1 MSRRSMRLSLITAL
15 TATLASSVAFSA
27 SAEPVFN
34 RIASF
39 AVADN
44 LPKDAD
50 AKAATSSEIITVSE
64 DGNTLIYSDSPY
76 GGIGFVDITDPKNPK
91 AGGVLKVEGE
101 PTSVAVAGKR
111 VFAGVN
117 TSESYVKPSG
127 RLDVI
132 DIASRKV
139 EMSCDLGG
147 QPDSVA
153 VSPDKTFLA
162 VAIENERDE
171 DLNDGELPQLP
182 AGNLVILN
190 LKDGTPDCKTMKV
203 VDLTGI
209 AEVAPEDP
217 EPEFVSINSKN
228 EIAVTLQENNHIAIV
243 DAASGKITAHFSA
256 GTVDLDKIDTKKDG
270 QIKFNGEMKNVS
282 REPDT
287 IKWVGDDRLL
297 TANEGD
303 YKGGSRGFTIFDKT
317 GKVTYESGNT
327 LEHKIAAH
335 GHYPEKR
342 NKKGVELEGAEV
354 GRFGETN
361 YLFVASE
368 RGSMV
373 GVYKDTGKDP
383 EFVQLLPSG
392 IGPEGVLA
400 IPSRNLLVT
409 ANETDLGED
418 GGARS
423 HVMIY
428 ELQDKAADYPQLVSE
443 LTEEGTPIAWGA
455 LSGLVADE
463 GKDGIL
469 YAVSDSA
476 YFAAPTIYTIDA
488 NQKPAKITSA
498 LLVKRGKDAAQKID
512 LEGITTDG
520 KGGFWL
526 ANEGDQKKLVPHAI
540 LNVND
545 KGEIKKEIALPE
557 DLLKHQTRFGLE
569 GITRTGEGDNET
581 LWMVVQREWADD
593 DKGTVKILSY
603 NLKSEEW
610 AAVSYPLDKKEKGWV
625 GLSEITAHDGQLY
638 IVERDNLIGNE
649 AVNKRLYKVAMA
661 DLKPAKIGEKLPLV
675 SKTLVYD
682 FIPDLKKLNG
692 FVPDKLEGFAI
703 DKNGIGYVVT
713 DNDGV
718 DDSNGETQFF
728 TVGKVSELKAK

>member
-1 MSRRSMRLSLITAL
+1 MSRCSLRLSLIAAL
-15 TATLASSVAFSA
+15 TTTLASSVAFSA

-50 AKAATSSEIITVSE
+50 AKTETSSEIITVSE
-64 DGNTLIYSDSPY
+64 DGNTLIYSDSPNSA
-76 GGIGFVDITDPKNPK
+76 IGFVDITDPKNPK
-91 AGGVLKVEGE
+91 AGGILKVEGE

-111 VFAGVN
+111 ILAGVN
-117 TSESYVKPSG
+117 TSKSYVEPSG

-147 QPDSVA
+147 QPDLVA
-153 VSPDKTFLA
+153 VSPDQKFLA

-171 DLNDGELPQLP
+171 DLNDGEMPQMP
-182 AGNLVILN
+182 AGNLAILN
-190 LKDGTPDCKTMKV
+190 LKDGAPDCKTIKFV
-203 VDLTGI
+203 ALTGL
-209 AEVAPEDP
+209 AEVAAEDP
-217 EPEFVSINSKN
+217 EPEFVSINDNN

-243 DAASGKITAHFSA
+243 DAATGKVTAHFSA
-256 GTVDLDKIDTKKDG
+256 GHVDLDKIDTKKDG
-270 QIKFNGEMKNVS
+270 QIKFNGEMKNVA

-287 IKWVGDDRLL
+287 IKWIGNDRLL

-317 GKVTYESGNT
+317 GKVAYESGNT

-354 GRFGETN
+354 GRYGDTD
-361 YLFVASE
+361 YLFIASE

-392 IGPEGVLA
+392 IAPEGVLA
-400 IPSRNLLVT
+400 IPSRNLLIT
-409 ANETDLGED
+409 ANEKDLIED

-428 ELQDKAADYPQLVSE
+428 ELQDKPAAYPQLISDMNE
-443 LTEEGTPIAWGA
+443 DGTPIGWGA

-463 GKDGIL
+463 EKDGIL
-469 YAVSDSA
+469 YAVSDLA
-476 YFAAPTIYTIDA
+476 YYAAPAIFTIDTKQ
-488 NQKPAKITSA
+488 NPAKITSA
-498 LLVKRGKDAAQKID
+498 LIVKRGKDAAQMID

-520 KGGFWL
+520 NGGFWL
-526 ANEGDQKKLVPHAI
+526 ANEGNQKKLVPHAI
-540 LNVND
+540 LNVNA

-557 DLLKHQTRFGLE
+557 ELLKHQTRFGLE

-593 DKGTVKILSY
+593 DKGHVKILSY
-603 NLKSEEW
+603 KLKDGEW
-610 AAVSYPLDKKEKGWV
+610 AAASYPLDKKEKGWV
-625 GLSEITAHDGQLY
+625 GLSEITAHDGQFY

-661 DLKPAKIGEKLPLV
+661 DLKPVKLGEKLPVV

-692 FVPDKLEGFAI
+692 FVPDKVEGFAI

-728 TVGKVSELKAK
+728 TLGKVSELKTK